1 MTIIGGLIH
10 FIKPLLGIYWVKTIE
25 QKEVPNSILNK
36 FYSRYGIITKPNW
49 KIRSGNY
56 LANFK
61 VEGSQTFV
69 FYNPFGK
76 LKKIITELYYLN
88 NTNIPKNIDHVLMT
102 KFSGF
107 EINKTYIVTIGN
119 KVTYSIHVGKQL
131 EKIFLTFDQ
140 KGNIIISK
148 RKNPFDA

>member
-10 FIKPLLGIYWVKTIE
+10 FIKPLLGIYSVKTIE
-25 QKEVPNSILNK
+25 QKEVPNSILNE
-36 FYSRYGIITKPNW
+36 FYSNYSIITQPNW

-61 VEGSQTFV
+61 VEGSQNFI

-76 LKKIITELYYLN
+76 LNKIITELNYS
-88 NTNIPKNIDHVLMT
+88 NIPKNIDHVLLT

-119 KVTYSIHVGKQL
+119 KVTYAAHVRKKL
-131 EKIFLTFDQ
+131 EEIFLIFDQ
-140 KGNIIISK
+140 EGNLINNKGE
-148 RKNPFDA
+148 NPF

>member
-36 FYSRYGIITKPNW
+36 FYSNYGIITQPNW

-61 VEGSQTFV
+61 VEGSQNFI

-76 LKKIITELYYLN
+76 LNKIITELNY
-88 NTNIPKNIDHVLMT
+88 TNIPKNINHVLLT

-107 EINKTYIVTIGN
+107 EINKTYRVTTGN

-140 KGNIIISK
+140 QGNKLNNKGE
-148 RKNPFDA
+148 NPF